1 MKEVDYLAEWFI
13 RFLKNRDIYF
23 KKIKDMVQKE
33 DLVIVEEKDRTV
45 SYSISCF
52 DIDIKKMLKEMKPD
66 EHHGLVFYNNEDSF
80 NALVKSW
87 PDLIKLKNLI
97 VYFINP
103 FSTLEKKWIV
113 YPHTHNKIT
122 EKGSLKNGLRTMFD
136 TVESI
141 SKERLLKIIK

>member
-1 MKEVDYLAEWFI
+1 MKEVDYLAEWFM

-23 KKIKDMVQKE
+23 KKIKDMVRKE

-45 SYSISCF
+45 IYSITGF
-52 DIDIKKMLKEMKPD
+52 DTDLKKALREMKSD
-66 EHHGLVFYNNEDSF
+66 EHYGLVFYNDEEVLNSLIK
-80 NALVKSW
+80 AW
-87 PDLIKLKNLI
+87 PDLIKVKNLI

-122 EKGSLKNGLRTMFD
+122 EKESLKMGLRTMFD
-136 TVESI
+136 TVEPI
-141 SKERLLKIIK
+141 SKKRVLKIIE